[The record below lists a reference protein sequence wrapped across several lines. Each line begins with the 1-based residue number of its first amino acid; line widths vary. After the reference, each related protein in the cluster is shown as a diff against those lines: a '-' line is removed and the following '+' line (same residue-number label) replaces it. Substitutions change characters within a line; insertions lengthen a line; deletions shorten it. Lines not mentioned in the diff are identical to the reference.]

1 VHAEVVNQPRR
12 RAETPLRRLA
22 AEARDGCWIV
32 SEPSATWVDGGER
45 DLAGILANASDL
57 SSLSDEL
64 AAAGDTWVRRYHLA
78 RERGN
83 IVRPLALHGS
93 RVLEI
98 GAGCGGVTRRIGEMA
113 AVVDALE
120 PTPARAAAARLR
132 TRDLPAVEVFVGD
145 VHAVPREPAYDA
157 VILIGVL
164 EYVGGGDEGEER
176 VAFLREAAA
185 RLLPGGALVCAIENR
200 LGVKYLAGAPEDHAN
215 LPFEGL
221 EDYPHSGPYRTF
233 ARREL
238 QELFARAGLTSRVL
252 HAFPDYKLPRLV
264 FADSLLATDAAPL
277 AWRVPRFPSYDS
289 PLPRARLASEYEL
302 WRGAVRAGLGDQLAN
317 SFLVLAG
324 QNRDAPSLWAEDQHA
339 VFYTA
344 GRRARFA
351 TETRVLDDRGGLWL
365 RRRVIG
371 APPEGQSPSG
381 LAHAPE
387 DGPFIAGQPLEEAL
401 ERADEEELARL
412 LRRWREHVE
421 AAEPARSGRNADAAP
436 SNVVCRGDELV
447 DIDVEWR
454 HRGLSA
460 HDVLARALLHLA
472 PKLADTRPPE
482 HWPPECKTVGDL
494 LDHLAVLADLD
505 FDRDRMLTAEA
516 ELQAEVVG
524 AEPATSGW
532 PAAVAVHLERGHATL
547 ARPLHLAT
555 LGPREP
561 ELRRKAEAWLDEAH
575 RSGEAKDAEIRELW
589 KRVDHGEAAL
599 KAIKESRTYR
609 LAQVPR
615 RIAVRARSRSPGR

>member
-1 VHAEVVNQPRR
+1 VHAEAVNQPRR

-22 AEARDGCWIV
+22 AEARDGCWVV
-32 SEPSATWVDGGER
+32 SEPSASWVDGGER
-45 DLAGILANASDL
+45 DLSGILANASDL

-83 IVRPLALHGS
+83 IVRPLALHGR

-113 AVVDALE
+113 GIVDALE

-132 TRDLPAVEVFVGD
+132 TRDLPSVEVFVGD

-164 EYVGGGDEGEER
+164 EYVGGADEGEER
-176 VAFLREAAA
+176 AAFLREAAA
-185 RLLPGGALVCAIENR
+185 RLRPGGTLVCAIENR
-200 LGVKYLAGAPEDHAN
+200 LGVKYLAGAPEDHSN

-221 EDYPHSGPYRTF
+221 EEYPHRGPYRTF

-238 QELFARAGLTSRVL
+238 EQLFLQAGLTPRVL
-252 HAFPDYKLPRLV
+252 HVFPDYKLPRIV
-264 FADSLLATDAAPL
+264 FTDSLLRSEAAPL
-277 AWRVPRFPSYDS
+277 AWRVPGFPSYDA
-289 PLPRARLASEYEL
+289 PLPRGRLASEYEL

-317 SFLVLAG
+317 SFVVLAG
-324 QNRDAPSLWAEDQHA
+324 HDQDTPSLWAEDQHA
-339 VFYTA
+339 VFYTV
-344 GRRARFA
+344 GRRARFT

-371 APPEGQSPSG
+371 APAEGGSPSR
-381 LAHAPE
+381 LVHAPE
-387 DGPFIAGQPLEEAL
+387 DSPFIAGQPLEEAL

-454 HRGLSA
+454 HGGLSA
-460 HDVLARALLHLA
+460 HDGMARALLHLA
-472 PKLADTRPPE
+472 PRLADARPPE
-482 HWPPECKTVGDL
+482 QWPPECETVGDL
-494 LDHLAVLADLD
+494 LDHLAALAHLDL
-505 FDRDRMLTAEA
+505 DRDRMLTAEA

-524 AEPATSGW
+524 ADRGTSGW
-532 PAAVAVHLERGHATL
+532 PAAVAAHLEMGRAAL
-547 ARPLHLAT
+547 ARPLR
-555 LGPREP
+555 LGMLGLREP
-561 ELRRKAEAWLDEAH
+561 ELRRAAEARLEEV
-575 RSGEAKDAEIRELW
+575 RMSVEAKDAEIRELW

-599 KAIKESRTYR
+599 RAIKESRTYR

-615 RIAVRARSRSPGR
+615 RIAVRARRRTPGR